1 MFVLLLTVDSNY
13 KPHNGIQIQYNV
25 NDYLISVLLYKIKY
39 LVHVSSKKGFHGK
52 IKPTPV
58 V

>member
-1 MFVLLLTVDSNY
+1 MFDLFLTVDSNY

-39 LVHVSSKKGFHGK
+39 LVHVSSKKGFYGETK
-52 IKPTPV
+52 E
-58 V
+58 